1 MNPNLVVPQ
10 LAQRRFSFISRR
22 KLIGAVA
29 ARFPLRLNPTQCQSS
44 AIRIVFR
51 RGCATAVPSI
61 TFNAELRDTM
71 PNTLTK
77 PQVKLQ
83 PKTQRSKLYK
93 VILLNDDY
101 TPREF
106 VVAVLKGVFRRPNL

>member
-1 MNPNLVVPQ
+1 MC
-10 LAQRRFSFISRR
+10 AGKKSR
-22 KLIGAVA
+22 A
-29 ARFPLRLNPTQCQSS
+29 AYVQVRST
-44 AIRIVFR
+44 
-51 RGCATAVPSI
+51 TAVPSI